1 MAAYQQP
8 YNYTGQSY
16 QTTYPTP
23 QSPSI
28 TGNTAAPLQQP
39 EMGSFEW
46 VNNAEEVQNKNPGI
60 YMNRNEPVM
69 YKKAYSE
76 TGLQFEVF
84 DLVKREPVQNAGNFV
99 TKDELSAAVEEAVR
113 KAMKHNR
120 KEHNNG

>member
-1 MAAYQQP
+1 MAVFTQP
-8 YNYTGQSY
+8 YNYTGQGQPTTNPVPQMPY
-16 QTTYPTP
+16 QT
-23 QSPSI
+23 
-28 TGNTAAPLQQP
+28 AVPLQQS

-46 VNNAEEVQNKNPGI
+46 VNNAEEVQGKNPGI

-84 DLVKREPVQNAGNFV
+84 DLVKREPLQNAGQFV
-99 TKDELSAAVEEAVR
+99 TKDELTLVVAKAVR
-113 KAMKHNR
+113 DELKKNR